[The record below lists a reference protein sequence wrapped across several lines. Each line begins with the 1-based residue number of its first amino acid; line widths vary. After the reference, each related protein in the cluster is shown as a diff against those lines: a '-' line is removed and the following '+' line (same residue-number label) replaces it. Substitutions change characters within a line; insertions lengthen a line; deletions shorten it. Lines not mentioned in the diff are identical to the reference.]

1 MPPARRR
8 EWLLR
13 RCLNEYGE
21 YGQSVCTGYIYASI
35 DASTKD
41 CRPAGVTYSILMRV
55 VVAYLRNHPEKLHM
69 NAAML
74 GADAMA
80 KAYPWPR
87 QTERQGRRPVMNIII
102 AAMAFVAIFATG
114 DACAFDGTTSTD
126 RPSPSWG

>member
-1 MPPARRR
+1 MMREMLFAAVLSMMWPGAASAATG

-41 CRPAGVTYSILMRV
+41 CRPAGVTYSIVMRV

-80 KAYPWPR
+80 KAYPCPAKPN
-87 QTERQGRRPVMNIII
+87 GK
-102 AAMAFVAIFATG
+102 
-114 DACAFDGTTSTD
+114 DAGQ
-126 RPSPSWG
+126 